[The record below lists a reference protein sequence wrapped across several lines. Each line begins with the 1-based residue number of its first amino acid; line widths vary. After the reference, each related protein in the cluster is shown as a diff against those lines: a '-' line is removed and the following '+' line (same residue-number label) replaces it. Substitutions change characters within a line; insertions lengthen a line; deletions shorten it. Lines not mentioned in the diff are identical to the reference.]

1 MEATCWCLILEQAGY
16 CIYDTFCLNKRTSN
30 LQIENKVQISL
41 RILNFCLAE
50 IQRCLIVFASYMN
63 QTGLITIIDTY
74 DVTSKSDRIYSSI
87 LQVNRNLLQIQ
98 LLKGSKTLHRY
109 TPLIILNIL
118 KQFFI
123 GK

>member
-1 MEATCWCLILEQAGY
+1 
-16 CIYDTFCLNKRTSN
+16 
-30 LQIENKVQISL
+30 
-41 RILNFCLAE
+41 
-50 IQRCLIVFASYMN
+50 MN